1 MSLELEYFTA
11 GRSLRCHLGKPALYG
26 QGSWIL
32 GLLRYEHRAP
42 QVTHTSSRQW
52 AFYPQTTLA
61 PTMRSWHGMVPSVK
75 ILKCFSIIYVKWI
88 YCNSPYYSIKKSL
101 NHLINGSWS
110 HLLMNNVFS
119 FAVKVLEDKVTL
131 KLLERPQ
138 LSDKQFQRPYTQM
151 QKQTSLWV
159 VSDKERDICGKG
171 PLENVIIYPFTINE
185 RNWKWSFHFKSFL
198 SGWNFNFT

>member
-1 MSLELEYFTA
+1 MSCRQACILQIRKLNSGTIKIWTQSPS
-11 GRSLRCHLGKPALYG
+11 GHITPAL
-26 QGSWIL
+26 GSERSI
-32 GLLRYEHRAP
+32 HRPHCRP
-42 QVTHTSSRQW
+42 QWGHGTAWYLQSKFWSVSQ
-52 AFYPQTTLA
+52 LA
-61 PTMRSWHGMVPSVK
+61 
-75 ILKCFSIIYVKWI
+75 IYIKWI

-110 HLLMNNVFS
+110 HLLMDNVFS
-119 FAVKVLEDKVTL
+119 FAVEVLEDKVTL

-159 VSDKERDICGKG
+159 VPDKERDICGKG
-171 PLENVIIYPFTINE
+171 ALENVIIYPFTINE
-185 RNWKWSFHFKSFL
+185 RNWKRSFHFKSFL

>member
-1 MSLELEYFTA
+1 MNT
-11 GRSLRCHLGKPALYG
+11 GPLRLLTPAL
-26 QGSWIL
+26 GSEHSIHRPQCHPQW
-32 GLLRYEHRAP
+32 GRGMARYL
-42 QVTHTSSRQW
+42 QTKFWSVSR
-52 AFYPQTTLA
+52 L
-61 PTMRSWHGMVPSVK
+61 V
-75 ILKCFSIIYVKWI
+75 IYVKWI

-138 LSDKQFQRPYTQM
+138 LSDKQLQRPYEQM

-171 PLENVIIYPFTINE
+171 ALENVIIYPFTINE